1 MWNGQNFVSGVKT
14 KYQLYFIYFP
24 FPFSVFQFFFVVVF
38 PSCFLL
44 SLSLLLFFFFFFYPG
59 FCNLMIC
66 SPCIKSAGIILA
78 YELYAFTT
86 WKEVSFECFMRFLIN
101 LKRRRIA
108 EGETGYTVN
117 WKISLTRDGY
127 EINVARNFFPFFL
140 SSFFFFFFFQCN
152 PIRGK
157 TSLLQRENSIR
168 CIFDKYLIKCFTL

>member
-1 MWNGQNFVSGVKT
+1 MWNGQNFVSGVKM

-38 PSCFLL
+38 SSCFLL
-44 SLSLLLFFFFFFYPG
+44 SLSSPFFFYPG

-168 CIFDKYLIKCFTL
+168 CTFDKYLIKCFTL

>member
-38 PSCFLL
+38 SSCFLL
-44 SLSLLLFFFFFFYPG
+44 SLSSPFFFYPG

-127 EINVARNFFPFFL
+127 EINVARNFF
-140 SSFFFFFFFQCN
+140 SFFFLLSFFFSFFTAIQYVAKHRSFN
-152 PIRGK
+152 ERIVYVVR
-157 TSLLQRENSIR
+157 SIN
-168 CIFDKYLIKCFTL
+168 IS